1 MVEQPIRNR
10 QVVGS
15 TPTLG
20 SNSQENNRLHLIR
33 SEQYCLS
40 IDWLDF
46 TDPVTGRL
54 RFTTGSS
61 GWPTARDEAGVF
73 VFAPLPRSE

>member
-20 SNSQENNRLHLIR
+20 SIFSLNLRR
-33 SEQYCLS
+33 SNVIFQFLEL
-40 IDWLDF
+40 
-46 TDPVTGRL
+46 
-54 RFTTGSS
+54 
-61 GWPTARDEAGVF
+61 
-73 VFAPLPRSE
+73 FAQTLP

>member
-1 MVEQPIRNR
+1 
-10 QVVGS
+10 
-15 TPTLG
+15 
-20 SNSQENNRLHLIR
+20 LHLIR

-46 TDPVTGRL
+46 ADPATGRL

-61 GWPTARDEAGVF
+61 GWPTARDEAGV
-73 VFAPLPRSE
+73 VVLVSLLRSE

>member
-20 SNSQENNRLHLIR
+20 SNL
-33 SEQYCLS
+33 
-40 IDWLDF
+40 
-46 TDPVTGRL
+46 L
-54 RFTTGSS
+54 REREIFEPQPESLYLG
-61 GWPTARDEAGVF
+61 GGYFVLYLPPNVPFDVVETAF
-73 VFAPLPRSE
+73 PS

>member
-20 SNSQENNRLHLIR
+20 SNILLMCWIAAIHL
-33 SEQYCLS
+33 L
-40 IDWLDF
+40 
-46 TDPVTGRL
+46 
-54 RFTTGSS
+54 
-61 GWPTARDEAGVF
+61 
-73 VFAPLPRSE
+73 PLGAFRNIL

>member
-20 SNSQENNRLHLIR
+20 SRILP
-33 SEQYCLS
+33 
-40 IDWLDF
+40 F
-46 TDPVTGRL
+46 TNQGVE
-54 RFTTGSS
+54 GSS
-61 GWPTARDEAGVF
+61 RRGRADFESIWVQYLRYTLDRNTLRIWNCVRVNVERCF
-73 VFAPLPRSE
+73 YI

>member
-20 SNSQENNRLHLIR
+20 SIYLVWNERALLRINPEFLETGARLVQVRWFGEDSVHAVMLFQPLG
-33 SEQYCLS
+33 EKLLA
-40 IDWLDF
+40 DAD
-46 TDPVTGRL
+46 TDLHP
-54 RFTTGSS
+54 
-61 GWPTARDEAGVF
+61 A
-73 VFAPLPRSE
+73 

>member
-20 SNSQENNRLHLIR
+20 SNVLL
-33 SEQYCLS
+33 LS
-40 IDWLDF
+40 WIASIGLL
-46 TDPVTGRL
+46 PL
-54 RFTTGSS
+54 RAFHNIS
-61 GWPTARDEAGVF
+61 
-73 VFAPLPRSE
+73 